1 MDAEVERLLTEEETG
16 WAVLLGAF
24 DAVPKERFEE
34 PTVTPEGWSPKDLM
48 FHVAAWCGEC
58 DTQLERIR
66 TDTVV
71 DDGLDTDTRNR
82 GFFEISKGLDSTS
95 ARAELVASR
104 TRMREALQR
113 VNPLTPSAQ
122 EWFQESGAIHYVDHV
137 RDLSAWQER
146 A

>member
-1 MDAEVERLLTEEETG
+1 MGVEVERLLTEEEAG
-16 WAVLLGAF
+16 WTALLGAF
-24 DAVPKERFEE
+24 DAVPHERFEE

-58 DTQLERIR
+58 DTHLEHLR
-66 TDTVV
+66 TDTLV

-82 GFFEISKGLDSTS
+82 RFFEVSKGLDASS
-95 ARAELVASR
+95 ARAELLASR

-113 VNPLTPSAQ
+113 FDPITPSAQ
-122 EWFQESGAIHYVDHV
+122 EWFQESGAIHYADHI
-137 RDLSAWQER
+137 RDLSTWQER